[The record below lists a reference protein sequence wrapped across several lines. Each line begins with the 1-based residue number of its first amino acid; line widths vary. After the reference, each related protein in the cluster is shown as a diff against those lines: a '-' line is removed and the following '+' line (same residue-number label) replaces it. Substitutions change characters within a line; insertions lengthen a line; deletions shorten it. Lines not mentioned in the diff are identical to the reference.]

1 MDLSREK
8 SLSIEKLRAY
18 TQIIDSSEKR
28 HTNNGG
34 RDDDDDAIL
43 FLFLLLQP
51 FNISRRPSRSTRRTA
66 RRFKSP
72 RFAMSQRRR
81 DDFAVAG
88 SRLARRRH
96 RRDARGRVFFAQR
109 FSRAG
114 CEQGMLGGGA
124 IFRRAIGCFFR
135 SALVKTRA
143 MRERSDLCFLLLLL
157 LRGSSAL
164 FQSFNRRI
172 FLSLKTKFR
181 FLCLNLSLCV
191 FVERC
196 DEARTLSLFAHLLYN
211 ISFSRAPRRIFYT
224 HRYSTTWA
232 IWTTRYRTR

>member
-1 MDLSREK
+1 
-8 SLSIEKLRAY
+8 
-18 TQIIDSSEKR
+18 
-28 HTNNGG
+28 
-34 RDDDDDAIL
+34 
-43 FLFLLLQP
+43 
-51 FNISRRPSRSTRRTA
+51 
-66 RRFKSP
+66 
-72 RFAMSQRRR
+72 MSQRRR

-114 CEQGMLGGGA
+114 CEQGRGSFL
-124 IFRRAIGCFFR
+124 RAIGCFFR

>member
-1 MDLSREK
+1 
-8 SLSIEKLRAY
+8 
-18 TQIIDSSEKR
+18 
-28 HTNNGG
+28 
-34 RDDDDDAIL
+34 
-43 FLFLLLQP
+43 
-51 FNISRRPSRSTRRTA
+51 
-66 RRFKSP
+66 
-72 RFAMSQRRR
+72 MSQRRR

-114 CEQGMLGGGA
+114 CEQGMLGGGGD
-124 IFRRAIGCFFR
+124 FSSRDWLFLSR